1 MSAKPKQARGPARW
15 TKQVRFDIEF
25 AKRMILE
32 QGSCTTIMVLH
43 LPGDRRLV
51 CHPPADLGKETTS
64 LYLRAYCA
72 AHDAEGFAFIS
83 EAWMRNAPMRFGE
96 TEAEHHARIDAVSPA
111 EAEDRI
117 EVVMAQIT
125 YRDGDARR
133 SLGEMRE
140 ILRDAK
146 GKVTGFGTLSEL
158 DGRVAEG
165 RWTEVLLP
173 EPPTAEQR
181 ASAARALEHLSTMGL
196 SFVEMNG

>member
-1 MSAKPKQARGPARW
+1 MSAKPKQARGPERWAR
-15 TKQVRFDIEF
+15 QVRFDIEF

-32 QGSCTTIMVLH
+32 QGSCSTIMVLH

-51 CHPPADLGKETTS
+51 CHPPANLGKETTS

-83 EAWMRNAPMRFGE
+83 EAWMRNVTRRFGE
-96 TEAEHHARIDAVSPA
+96 TEAEHDARIDAVLPR
-111 EAEDRI
+111 EAEDRVEI
-117 EVVMAQIT
+117 VMAQVV

-133 SLGEMRE
+133 TVHEERE
-140 ILRDAK
+140 IMRDAK
-146 GKVTGFGTLSEL
+146 GKVTGFRPLGLTGAS
-158 DGRVAEG
+158 EG
-165 RWTEVLLP
+165 RWVDVLLP

-181 ASAARALEHLSTMGL
+181 ASAAVALEHIAELGL